1 MPRGIAPIAVDSSA
15 PASLRLR
22 EMPYSGHWPMLPIP
36 RMPQTTDS
44 SAFRS
49 AAKVSVDLGEV
60 EAMLDFIDKKT
71 RSPAAASRARA
82 ELADAL
88 VTAVRKNKRVNF
100 SNSN

>member
-1 MPRGIAPIAVDSSA
+1 MPRGIAQSLSDSSA

-22 EMPYSGHWPMLPIP
+22 EMPYSAALAMLPIP

-60 EAMLDFIDKKT
+60 EAMLDFIDKEDSLPGG
-71 RSPAAASRARA
+71 RFRARGR
-82 ELADAL
+82 
-88 VTAVRKNKRVNF
+88 T
-100 SNSN
+100 